1 MPKDDNGVQLKG
13 NRKLLGVV
21 SFGIV
26 CALLLI
32 LVVNATINI
41 SSGIRAYVAGEGY
54 WAKAQ
59 KEAALHL
66 SNYILSED
74 STKYGHVISVLR
86 VIDGDNVAR
95 EELLKSDYDYDV
107 VYQGFVTGKNHPED
121 VDDMIDVLRWF
132 KNISYVENAIS
143 TWEEADAKIEE
154 FKTFA
159 KSIHDEI
166 SKSKS
171 VPETQK
177 SLWLEELETLDHQLT
192 ELEYHFSQT
201 MGNMARLIN
210 EILRWSVII
219 LGLILITIGIWIT
232 SSFYVTTQAYTRA
245 IKESKERLNNILN
258 NSKDFLY
265 KLNLKTRSYEF
276 VSPAI
281 KNMLGYEK
289 HDVMNG
295 GIPFVK
301 SITHPDDLS
310 RMSKEIEKYD
320 YMNEEDFIPET
331 QFRLKTTTGEYLWV
345 SNNRTLIHDDD
356 GSVTAIV
363 GAVRDISTQK
373 EQERTIKESLKE
385 KELLLKE
392 IHHRVKN
399 NLAIVSSLLEL
410 QKDSVNDEV
419 QNMLSS
425 SQARIKSIA
434 KVHEKL
440 YESTTL
446 SDINLGTYI
455 TEITEEIQR
464 AYVSTERKIDIDM
477 DLASLTVDINS
488 AIPIGLILNE
498 LINNA
503 FKHAFKDQESGRL
516 KILLK
521 ENDGKVELSVESDG
535 NKLNED
541 FKTSQSDSLGMT
553 LIEVLIQRINGQLN
567 VTQDDWTRFKISFE
581 LEDNT
586 DIES

>member
-1 MPKDDNGVQLKG
+1 MPKDNNGVQLKG

-21 SFGIV
+21 SFGIL
-26 CALLLI
+26 CAILLI

-41 SSGIRAYVAGEGY
+41 SSGIRAYVAGEGN

-66 SNYILSED
+66 SNYIHTED
-74 STKYGHVISVLR
+74 STKYEHVLSVLR
-86 VIDGDNVAR
+86 VIDGDKIAR
-95 EELLKSDYDYDV
+95 KELLKSDYDYDV

-143 TWEEADAKIEE
+143 TWKDGDVKIEE

-159 KSIHDEI
+159 KSVHDEI
-166 SKSKS
+166 SASES
-171 VPETQK
+171 VPEAQK
-177 SLWLEELETLDHQLT
+177 SLWLEELEILDHQLT
-192 ELEYHFSQT
+192 ELEYRFSQT

-289 HDVMNG
+289 HDITNG

-320 YMNEEDFIPET
+320 YMNEKDFIPET
-331 QFRLKTTTGEYLWV
+331 QFRLKTATGKYLWV
-345 SNNRTLIHDDD
+345 SNNRTLIHDDE
-356 GSVTAIV
+356 GNATAIV

-410 QKDSVNDEV
+410 QKDNVSDEV

-464 AYVSTERKIDIDM
+464 AYVSTEREIDIDM

-521 ENDGKVELSVESDG
+521 ETDGKVELSVESDG

-541 FKTSQSDSLGMT
+541 FKTSESDSLGMT

-567 VTQDDWTRFKISFE
+567 VTQDDWTRFKITFD

-586 DIES
+586 DTES